1 MDCPRQYA
9 SSCFR
14 RADGDVKAAAMA
26 STAGMEYWHARCLR
40 ENSARNRRARGSDS
54 EVRVL
59 RKVRMVGAAVGGG
72 ELAEGA
78 ILKCRCENAP
88 EILVL
93 KKS

>member
-1 MDCPRQYA
+1 
-9 SSCFR
+9 
-14 RADGDVKAAAMA
+14 
-26 STAGMEYWHARCLR
+26 
-40 ENSARNRRARGSDS
+40 
-54 EVRVL
+54 VRVL
-59 RKVRMVGAAVGGG
+59 RKVRMVGSAVGGG